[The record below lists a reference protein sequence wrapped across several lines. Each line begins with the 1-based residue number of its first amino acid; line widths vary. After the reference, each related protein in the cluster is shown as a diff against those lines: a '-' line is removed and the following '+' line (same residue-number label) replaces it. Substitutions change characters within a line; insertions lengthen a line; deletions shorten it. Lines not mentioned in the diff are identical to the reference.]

1 MPRARGRGVGLA
13 STPLA
18 FRRAEDRRIAR
29 ESALSRA
36 SRFTP
41 YLYIAPLVALLL
53 FVFGYPL
60 VRIFEFSFKMVRGID
75 GPWIGLRNYELVLN
89 QPLFW
94 ESVRHNLLLLIAVP
108 FMVGWSL
115 LIAVLLYERL
125 KGWKLY
131 RVVLFMPYIL
141 AIPIIAVIMKKM
153 FQFNGPVNEV
163 LRWLSLDFLA
173 LDWIGSSD
181 VALWTVML
189 LIIWRESAL
198 GIILFLARML
208 SLDESLM
215 EAARLEGANWWQ
227 RVWHVIIP
235 QMRVVMEFYIVTSV
249 ITILSA
255 VFSYVFMIG
264 GGRGGPGT
272 STMVV
277 ELYIFN
283 ALIRTSLP
291 GIASAVSVMLFLVS
305 LLLIVPLFAMRRRAN
320 EEEVA

>member
-1 MPRARGRGVGLA
+1 MVKTSRLA
-13 STPLA
+13 
-18 FRRAEDRRIAR
+18 
-29 ESALSRA
+29 
-36 SRFTP
+36 P
-41 YLYIAPLVALLL
+41 YLYVAPLVALLA

-75 GPWIGLRNYELVLN
+75 GPWIGWRNYELVLN
-89 QPLFW
+89 QGLFW
-94 ESVRHNLLLLIAVP
+94 ESVLHNVLLLLAVP
-108 FMVGWSL
+108 FMVIWSL
-115 LIAVLLYERL
+115 LIAVVLYERL

-131 RVVLFMPYIL
+131 RIVLFLPYIL
-141 AIPIIAVIMKKM
+141 AIPIIAAVMKKM
-153 FQFNGPVNEV
+153 FQFSGPVNEV
-163 LRWLSLDFLA
+163 LHWIGLDFLA

-198 GIILFLARML
+198 GIILFLARLM
-208 SLDESLM
+208 SLDESLI
-215 EAARLEGANWWQ
+215 ESARLEGANWWQ
-227 RVWHVIIP
+227 RLWYVIVP
-235 QMRVVMEFYIVTSV
+235 QMKGVIEFYVVVSV

-255 VFSYVFMIG
+255 VFAYVYMIG

-291 GIASAVSVMLFLVS
+291 GIASAVSVMLFIVS
-305 LLLIVPLFAMRRRAN
+305 LILIVPLFAIRRRAN
-320 EEEVA
+320 EEEAG

>member
-1 MPRARGRGVGLA
+1 MNP
-13 STPLA
+13 T
-18 FRRAEDRRIAR
+18 
-29 ESALSRA
+29 
-36 SRFTP
+36 SRFAP
-41 YLYIAPLVALLL
+41 YLYVAPLVALLL

-60 VRIFEFSFKMVRGID
+60 VRIFEFSFKMVRGIN
-75 GPWIGLRNYELVLN
+75 GPWIGFKNYDLVLS

-94 ESVRHNLLLLIAVP
+94 ESVRHNLLLLLAVP
-108 FMVGWSL
+108 CMVVWSL
-115 LIAVLLYERL
+115 LIAVVLYERL

-131 RVVLFMPYIL
+131 RVMLFLPYIL
-141 AIPIIAVIMKKM
+141 AVPIIAVVMKKI
-153 FQFNGPVNEV
+153 FLLNGPFNEV
-163 LRWLSLDFLA
+163 LRWAGMDFLA

-198 GIILFLARML
+198 GIILFLARLL
-208 SLDESLM
+208 SIDESLI
-215 EAARLEGANWWQ
+215 ESAKIEGANWWQ
-227 RVWHVIIP
+227 RLWHVIVP
-235 QMRVVMEFYIVTSV
+235 QMKIVIEFYIVVSV

-283 ALIRTSLP
+283 ALVRTSLP

-305 LLLIVPLFAMRRRAN
+305 LLLIVPLFAVRRRAN
-320 EEEVA
+320 EEEVR

>member
-1 MPRARGRGVGLA
+1 VNH
-13 STPLA
+13 SSK
-18 FRRAEDRRIAR
+18 IA
-29 ESALSRA
+29 
-36 SRFTP
+36 P
-41 YLYIAPLVALLL
+41 YLYVAPLVALLL

-75 GPWIGLRNYELVLN
+75 GPWIGVRNYELVLS
-89 QPLFW
+89 QSLFW
-94 ESVRHNLLLLIAVP
+94 ESVQHNLLLLLAVP
-108 FMVGWSL
+108 FMVVWSL
-115 LIAVLLYERL
+115 LIAVILYERL

-131 RVVLFMPYIL
+131 RIVLFLPYIL
-141 AIPIIAVIMKKM
+141 AIPIIAVIVKKM

-163 LRWLSLDFLA
+163 LRWIGLDFLA

-198 GIILFLARML
+198 GIILFLARLL
-208 SLDESLM
+208 SLDESLI
-215 EAARLEGANWWQ
+215 ESAKIEGASWWQ
-227 RVWHVIIP
+227 RLWHIIVP
-235 QMRVVMEFYIVTSV
+235 QMKVVIEFYVVVSV

-255 VFSYVFMIG
+255 VFAYVFVIG

-277 ELYIFN
+277 EFYIFN
-283 ALIRTSLP
+283 ALIRSSLP

-320 EEEVA
+320 EEEVR

>member
-1 MPRARGRGVGLA
+1 MNQ
-13 STPLA
+13 T
-18 FRRAEDRRIAR
+18 
-29 ESALSRA
+29 
-36 SRFTP
+36 SRFAP
-41 YLYIAPLVALLL
+41 YLYVAPLVALLL

-75 GPWIGLRNYELVLN
+75 GPWIGWRNYDLVLG
-89 QPLFW
+89 QSLFW
-94 ESVRHNLLLLIAVP
+94 ESVSQNLLLLLAVP
-108 FMVGWSL
+108 FMVVWSL
-115 LIAVLLYERL
+115 LIAVVLYERL
-125 KGWKLY
+125 KGWKFY
-131 RVVLFMPYIL
+131 RVVLFLPYIL
-141 AIPIIAVIMKKM
+141 AIPIIAVVMKKM
-153 FQFNGPVNEV
+153 FQFNGPINEV
-163 LRWLSLDFLA
+163 LRWIGLDFLA

-198 GIILFLARML
+198 GIILFLARLL
-208 SLDESLM
+208 SLDESLI
-215 EAARLEGANWWQ
+215 ESAKLEGANWWQ
-227 RVWHVIIP
+227 RLWHIIVP
-235 QMRVVMEFYIVTSV
+235 QMRVVIEFYVVVSV

-255 VFSYVFMIG
+255 VFAYVFMIG

-305 LLLIVPLFAMRRRAN
+305 LLLIVPLFAVRRRAN
-320 EEEVA
+320 EEEMG

>member
-1 MPRARGRGVGLA
+1 M
-13 STPLA
+13 
-18 FRRAEDRRIAR
+18 
-29 ESALSRA
+29 SRA
-36 SRFTP
+36 VNQTFRFAP
-41 YLYIAPLVALLL
+41 YLYVAPLIALLL

-75 GPWIGLRNYELVLN
+75 GPWIGWRNYDLVLS

-94 ESVRHNLLLLIAVP
+94 ESVSHNLLLLLAVP
-108 FMVGWSL
+108 FKVVWSL
-115 LIAVLLYERL
+115 LIAVVLYERL

-131 RVVLFMPYIL
+131 RVVLFLPYIL
-141 AIPIIAVIMKKM
+141 AIPIIAVVMKKM
-153 FQFNGPVNEV
+153 FQFNGPINEV
-163 LRWLSLDFLA
+163 LRWIELDFLA

-198 GIILFLARML
+198 GIILFLARLL
-208 SLDESLM
+208 SLDESLI
-215 EAARLEGANWWQ
+215 ESAKLEGANWWQ
-227 RVWHVIIP
+227 RLWYVIVP
-235 QMRVVMEFYIVTSV
+235 QMKVVIEFYVVVSI

-255 VFSYVFMIG
+255 VFAYVFMIG

-305 LLLIVPLFAMRRRAN
+305 LLLIVPLFAVRRRAN
-320 EEEVA
+320 EEEIS

>member
-1 MPRARGRGVGLA
+1 MH
-13 STPLA
+13 S
-18 FRRAEDRRIAR
+18 
-29 ESALSRA
+29 SRL
-36 SRFTP
+36 TP
-41 YLYIAPLVALLL
+41 YLYVAPLVALLL

-75 GPWIGLRNYELVLN
+75 GPWIGFRNYELVLS
-89 QPLFW
+89 QTLFW
-94 ESVRHNLLLLIAVP
+94 ESVLHNIYLLLAVP

-115 LIAVLLYERL
+115 IISVILYERL

-131 RVVLFMPYIL
+131 RIVLFLPYIL
-141 AIPIIAVIMKKM
+141 AIPIIAVIVKKM

-163 LRWLSLDFLA
+163 LRWIGLDFFA

-198 GIILFLARML
+198 GIILFLARLL
-208 SLDESLM
+208 SLDESLI
-215 EAARLEGANWWQ
+215 ESAKIEGANWWQ
-227 RVWHVIIP
+227 RLWYVIIP
-235 QMRVVMEFYIVTSV
+235 QMKIVIEFYVVVSV

-255 VFSYVFMIG
+255 VFAYVFVIG

-277 ELYIFN
+277 EFYIFN
-283 ALIRTSLP
+283 ALIRSSLP

-305 LLLIVPLFAMRRRAN
+305 LLLIVPLFAIRRRAN
-320 EEEVA
+320 EEEVR

>member
-1 MPRARGRGVGLA
+1 MVKTSRLA
-13 STPLA
+13 
-18 FRRAEDRRIAR
+18 
-29 ESALSRA
+29 
-36 SRFTP
+36 P
-41 YLYIAPLVALLL
+41 YLYVAPLVALLA

-75 GPWIGLRNYELVLN
+75 GPWIGWRNYELVLG
-89 QPLFW
+89 QGLFW
-94 ESVRHNLLLLIAVP
+94 ESVLHNVLLLLAVP
-108 FMVGWSL
+108 FMVIWSL
-115 LIAVLLYERL
+115 LIAVVLYERL

-131 RVVLFMPYIL
+131 RIILFLPYIL
-141 AIPIIAVIMKKM
+141 AIPIIAAVMKKM
-153 FQFNGPVNEV
+153 FQFSGPVNEV
-163 LRWLSLDFLA
+163 LHWIGLDFLA

-198 GIILFLARML
+198 GIILFLARLM
-208 SLDESLM
+208 SLDESLI
-215 EAARLEGANWWQ
+215 ESARLEGANWWQ
-227 RVWHVIIP
+227 RLWYVIVP
-235 QMRVVMEFYIVTSV
+235 QMKGVIEFYVVVSV

-255 VFSYVFMIG
+255 VFAYVYMIG

-291 GIASAVSVMLFLVS
+291 GIASAVSVMLFIVS
-305 LLLIVPLFAMRRRAN
+305 LILIVPLFAIRRRAN
-320 EEEVA
+320 EEEAN

>member
-1 MPRARGRGVGLA
+1 MAVNHA
-13 STPLA
+13 T
-18 FRRAEDRRIAR
+18 
-29 ESALSRA
+29 
-36 SRFTP
+36 RFAP
-41 YLYIAPLVALLL
+41 YLYVAPLVALLL

-94 ESVRHNLLLLIAVP
+94 ESVRHNVMLLVAVP
-108 FMVGWSL
+108 FMVAWSL
-115 LIAVLLYERL
+115 LIAVVLYERL

-131 RVVLFMPYIL
+131 RVILFMPYIL
-141 AIPIIAVIMKKM
+141 AIPIIAVIMKKV

-181 VALWTVML
+181 VALWTVMM

-208 SLDESLM
+208 ALDESLM
-215 EAARLEGANWWQ
+215 EAARLDGANWWQ
-227 RVWHVIIP
+227 RVWHVIVP

-255 VFSYVFMIG
+255 VFAYVFMIG

-291 GIASAVSVMLFLVS
+291 GIASAVSVMLFVVS
-305 LLLIVPLFAMRRRAN
+305 LLLIVPLFAARRRAN
-320 EEEVA
+320 EQETA

>member
-1 MPRARGRGVGLA
+1 MNQ
-13 STPLA
+13 T
-18 FRRAEDRRIAR
+18 
-29 ESALSRA
+29 
-36 SRFTP
+36 SRFAP
-41 YLYIAPLVALLL
+41 YLYVAPLVALLL

-75 GPWIGLRNYELVLN
+75 GPWIGWRNYDLVLS

-94 ESVRHNLLLLIAVP
+94 ESVSHNLLLLLAVP
-108 FMVGWSL
+108 FMVVWSL
-115 LIAVLLYERL
+115 LIAVVLYERL
-125 KGWKLY
+125 KGWKFY
-131 RVVLFMPYIL
+131 RVVLFLPYIL
-141 AIPIIAVIMKKM
+141 AIPIIAVVMKKM
-153 FQFNGPVNEV
+153 FQFNGPINEV
-163 LRWLSLDFLA
+163 LRWIGLDFLA

-198 GIILFLARML
+198 GIILFLARLL
-208 SLDESLM
+208 SLDESLI
-215 EAARLEGANWWQ
+215 ESAKLEGANWWQ
-227 RVWHVIIP
+227 RLWHIIVP
-235 QMRVVMEFYIVTSV
+235 QMRVVIEFYVVVSV

-255 VFSYVFMIG
+255 VFAYVFMIG

-305 LLLIVPLFAMRRRAN
+305 LLLIVPLFAVRRRAN
-320 EEEVA
+320 EEEMG

>member
-1 MPRARGRGVGLA
+1 MAVNR
-13 STPLA
+13 T
-18 FRRAEDRRIAR
+18 
-29 ESALSRA
+29 

-41 YLYIAPLVALLL
+41 YLYVAPLVALLL

-75 GPWIGLRNYELVLN
+75 GPWIGLHNYDLVLN

-94 ESVRHNLLLLIAVP
+94 ESVRHNLQLLLAVP
-108 FMVGWSL
+108 FMVVWSL
-115 LIAVLLYERL
+115 LIAVLLYDRL

-131 RVVLFMPYIL
+131 RVVLFLPYIL
-141 AIPIIAVIMKKM
+141 AIPIIAVIMKKL
-153 FQFNGPVNEV
+153 FQFNGPVNEM
-163 LRWLSLDFLA
+163 LRWIGLDFLA

-181 VALWTVML
+181 VALWTVMM

-198 GIILFLARML
+198 GIILFLARLL
-208 SLDESLM
+208 SLDESLV
-215 EAARLEGANWWQ
+215 ESAKLEGANWWQ
-227 RVWHVIIP
+227 RLWHIIVP
-235 QMRVVMEFYIVTSV
+235 QMKVVIEFYVVVSV

-305 LLLIVPLFAMRRRAN
+305 LLLIVPLFAARRKAN
-320 EEEVA
+320 EEEV